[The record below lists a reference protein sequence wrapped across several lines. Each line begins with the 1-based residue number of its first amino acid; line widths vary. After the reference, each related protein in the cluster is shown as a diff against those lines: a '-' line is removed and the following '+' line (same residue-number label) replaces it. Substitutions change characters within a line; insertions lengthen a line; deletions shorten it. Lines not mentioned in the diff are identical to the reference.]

1 MKSTIK
7 NKRGNLNV
15 AMGMR
20 YPSVVKA
27 AKISGMTPTM
37 FARIVVADAADGVT
51 SGRLRIK
58 SPQLL
63 TTDVP

>member
-1 MKSTIK
+1 
-7 NKRGNLNV
+7 
-15 AMGMR
+15 MGMR

-63 TTDVP
+63 TTDEQ